1 MHQTKQSPLIAIC
14 SFIVDKRNLFFLI
27 YGILLIF
34 SLFSQKWTVVEND
47 LSAYLSE
54 ETETKRTMD
63 LMEQEY
69 TTFGSAKVMVAN
81 LSLREAFRIYDR
93 IEDSPGVAEVEFL
106 PEHLDPD
113 SAEEPDADEVLT
125 IEEIRKHYNDS
136 SALFNVT
143 FRYPEDDERSL
154 QSLNIL
160 KDSLSAYDV
169 HVSTT
174 LGDPQAE
181 AIAKEM
187 QVIIAIV
194 GVIVVTVLLLTSE
207 TFGEVPVLLLTFV
220 SAAMINKGTNFL
232 MGTISF
238 VSDSV
243 AVVLQLALSID
254 YAIIFC
260 NHFKEERQHYD
271 TRDAVIVALSHS
283 IPEISSSSLT
293 TVSGLLALLFMGY
306 GLGADLGTTLTK
318 SIVISL
324 LAVFTLMPGLL
335 VLFSNLMMKTK
346 HKNLVPKIPFVG
358 RFAYASRKII
368 PPLFL
373 IVVAAGYM
381 LSKKCP
387 YVYGY
392 STLTTPLKSESQIT
406 EDMIDETFGA
416 DNLIAVNVPS
426 QDYSKVSKL
435 ADYLERLPEIREVK
449 SLANTEAKGGYMVS
463 EPLTPRQFSEM
474 ADLDYDVAAMIY
486 SMYASDR
493 DEYGHIIGGIANY
506 RVPFIDIFMFLHD
519 KADEGYVDLDE
530 DDRADLDETCD
541 KLMRAKRQLRGKT
554 YERLLVYLN
563 LPEES
568 PETFA
573 FLGSLHDLIDPMFE
587 EEMDQDPSHR
597 VLIAGESTSEMDLG
611 SQFETDNVVVS
622 VVSVLF
628 VLVILLFTFK
638 SVGMPLLL
646 IAVIEGSI
654 FINFSFPALMKAN
667 LFFISYLIVSSIQMG
682 ANIDYAIVIGSR
694 YSECR
699 KTMGRKDSIIEAVD
713 FAFPTIITSGS
724 ILAIAGTVIGLRTS
738 DGAIAGIGQCL
749 GRGTLI
755 SMFLVLFVL
764 PQILTLGDRIISKT
778 AFSVARPIRSRDE
791 SGIIRVDG
799 MIQGHIDGQII
810 GTVRAIVRGDVRA
823 SIVSGDIEKLA
834 ENEGQDITGYLEAQH
849 AGQEPES
856 ARKPENTSEQE
867 NAPEEENAPGPGNSP
882 GPEGAQEQG
891 TAQETEGKEE

>member
-1 MHQTKQSPLIAIC
+1 MEQTKQSPLTTIC
-14 SFIVDKRNLFFLI
+14 AFIVDKRNLFFLI
-27 YGILLIF
+27 YAILMIF
-34 SLFSQKWTVVEND
+34 SFFSQKWVSVEND
-47 LSAYLSE
+47 LAAYLSE
-54 ETETKRTMD
+54 DTETRRTMD
-63 LMEQEY
+63 MMEEEY
-69 TTFGSAKVMVAN
+69 TTFGSAKVMVSN
-81 LSLREAFRIYDR
+81 ITLREAFGIYET
-93 IEDSPGVAEVEFL
+93 ISASPGVAEVEFL
-106 PEHLDPD
+106 PDYLNPD
-113 SAEEPDADEVLT
+113 SVEDPEEDELLT
-125 IEEIRKHYNDS
+125 LDEIREHYNDS

-143 FRYPEDDERSL
+143 FRYSEDDDRALE
-154 QSLNIL
+154 SLNTL
-160 KDSLSAYDV
+160 KESLSDRDL
-169 HVSTT
+169 HVFST

-181 AIAKEM
+181 AIEKEM
-187 QVIIAIV
+187 SVIIVIVAIV
-194 GVIVVTVLLLTSE
+194 VVSILLLTSE
-207 TFGEVPVLLLTFV
+207 TFGEVPVLLLTFC
-220 SAAMINKGTNFL
+220 SAAFINKGTNFL

-238 VSDSV
+238 VSNSV
-243 AVVLQLALSID
+243 AIVLQLALSID

-318 SIVISL
+318 SIIISL

-346 HKNLVPKIPFVG
+346 HRNLVPKIPFVG
-358 RFAYASRKII
+358 RFAYATRKII
-368 PPLFL
+368 PPVFL
-373 IVVAAGYM
+373 VVIAAGYFI
-381 LSKKCP
+381 SQKCP

-392 STLTTPLKSESQIT
+392 STLKTPLKSDEQIT
-406 EDMIDETFGA
+406 EEMIDNTFGEE
-416 DNLIAVNVPS
+416 NFIAINVPS
-426 QDYSKVSKL
+426 QEYGKISRL
-435 ADYLERLPEIREVK
+435 AAYLESLPEVKEVK

-463 EPLTPRQFSEM
+463 EPLSPRQFSEM
-474 ADLDYDVAAMIY
+474 ADLDYDAAAMIY

-493 DEYGHIIGGIANY
+493 DEYGHIIGGIAKY
-506 RVPFIDIFMFLHD
+506 RIPFIDIFMFLHD
-519 KADEGYVDLDE
+519 KADEGYVDLD
-530 DDRADLDETCD
+530 DADQADLDETYD
-541 KLMRAKRQLRGKT
+541 KLVRAKRQLRGKT
-554 YERLLVYLN
+554 YERMLVYLN

-573 FLGSLHDLIDPMFE
+573 FLGSLHGRIDPMFE
-587 EEMDQDPSHR
+587 QEMDEDPSLR
-597 VLIAGESTSEMDLG
+597 VLIAGESTSQMDLG
-611 SQFETDNVVVS
+611 RQFEKDNVVVS

-654 FINFSFPALMKAN
+654 FINFSFPALMKEN

-699 KTMGRKDSIIEAVD
+699 RTMGRKDSIIEAVN
-713 FAFPTIITSGS
+713 FAFPTIVTSGF
-724 ILAIAGTVIGLRTS
+724 ILAIAGTVIGFLTS

-791 SGIIRVDG
+791 SGIIRVNG
-799 MIQGHIDGQII
+799 MIHGHIDGQVI

-823 SIVSGDIEKLA
+823 SIVSGDIQKLA
-834 ENEGQDITGYLEAQH
+834 ENEGQDIGIYLEEKE
-849 AGQEPES
+849 GES
-856 ARKPENTSEQE
+856 H
-867 NAPEEENAPGPGNSP
+867 EESRN
-882 GPEGAQEQG
+882 
-891 TAQETEGKEE
+891 

>member
-1 MHQTKQSPLIAIC
+1 MEQTKQSPLTTIC
-14 SFIVDKRNLFFLI
+14 AFIVDKRNLFFLI
-27 YGILLIF
+27 YAILMIF
-34 SLFSQKWTVVEND
+34 SFFSQKWVSVEND
-47 LSAYLSE
+47 LAAYLSE
-54 ETETKRTMD
+54 DTETRRTMD
-63 LMEQEY
+63 MMEEEY
-69 TTFGSAKVMVAN
+69 TTFGSAKVMVSN
-81 LSLREAFRIYDR
+81 ITLREAFGIYET
-93 IEDSPGVAEVEFL
+93 ISESPGVAEVEFL
-106 PEHLDPD
+106 PDYLNPD
-113 SAEEPDADEVLT
+113 SVEEPEEDELLT
-125 IEEIRKHYNDS
+125 LDEIREHYNDS
-136 SALFNVT
+136 SALFNVS
-143 FRYPEDDERSL
+143 FRYSEDDDRALE
-154 QSLNIL
+154 SLNTL
-160 KDSLSAYDV
+160 KESLSDRDL
-169 HVSTT
+169 HVFST

-181 AIAKEM
+181 AIEKEM
-187 QVIIAIV
+187 SVIIVIVAIV
-194 GVIVVTVLLLTSE
+194 VVSILLLTSE
-207 TFGEVPVLLLTFV
+207 TFGEVPVLLLTFC
-220 SAAMINKGTNFL
+220 SAAFINKGTNFL

-238 VSDSV
+238 VSNSV
-243 AVVLQLALSID
+243 AIVLQLALSID

-318 SIVISL
+318 SIIISL

-346 HKNLVPKIPFVG
+346 HRNLVPKIPFVG
-358 RFAYASRKII
+358 RFAYATRKII
-368 PPLFL
+368 PPVFL
-373 IVVAAGYM
+373 VVIAAGYFI
-381 LSKKCP
+381 SQKCP

-392 STLTTPLKSESQIT
+392 STLKTPLKSDEQIT
-406 EDMIDETFGA
+406 EEMIDNTFGEE
-416 DNLIAVNVPS
+416 NFIAINVPS
-426 QDYSKVSKL
+426 QEYGKISRL
-435 ADYLERLPEIREVK
+435 AAYLESLPEVKEVK

-463 EPLTPRQFSEM
+463 EPLSPRQFSEM
-474 ADLDYDVAAMIY
+474 ADLDYDAAAMIY

-493 DEYGHIIGGIANY
+493 DEYGHIIGGIAKY
-506 RVPFIDIFMFLHD
+506 RIPFIDIFMFLHD
-519 KADEGYVDLDE
+519 KADEGYVDLD
-530 DDRADLDETCD
+530 DADQADLDETYD
-541 KLMRAKRQLRGKT
+541 KLVRAKRQLRGKT
-554 YERLLVYLN
+554 YERMLVYLN

-573 FLGSLHDLIDPMFE
+573 FLGSLHGRIDPMFE
-587 EEMDQDPSHR
+587 QEMDEDPSLR
-597 VLIAGESTSEMDLG
+597 VLIAGESTSQMDLG
-611 SQFETDNVVVS
+611 RQFEKDNVVVS

-654 FINFSFPALMKAN
+654 FINFSFPALMKEN

-699 KTMGRKDSIIEAVD
+699 RTMGRKDSIIEAVN
-713 FAFPTIITSGS
+713 FAFPTIVTSGF
-724 ILAIAGTVIGLRTS
+724 ILAIAGTVIGFLTS

-791 SGIIRVDG
+791 SGIIRVNG
-799 MIQGHIDGQII
+799 MIHGHIDGQVI

-823 SIVSGDIEKLA
+823 SIVSGDIQKLA
-834 ENEGQDITGYLEAQH
+834 ENEGQDIGIYLEEKE
-849 AGQEPES
+849 GES
-856 ARKPENTSEQE
+856 H
-867 NAPEEENAPGPGNSP
+867 EESRN
-882 GPEGAQEQG
+882 
-891 TAQETEGKEE
+891 

>member
-1 MHQTKQSPLIAIC
+1 MQQTKQSPLIAIC

-81 LSLREAFRIYDR
+81 LSLREAFRIYDQ

-106 PEHLDPD
+106 PDYLHPD
-113 SAEEPDADEVLT
+113 STEEPDEDEVQT

-358 RFAYASRKII
+358 RFAYASRKFV

-373 IVVAAGYM
+373 IVVIAGYF

-406 EDMIDETFGA
+406 EEMIDETFGA

-426 QDYSKVSKL
+426 QDYGKVSKL
-435 ADYLERLPEIREVK
+435 AAYLERLPEIREVK

-474 ADLDYDVAAMIY
+474 ADLDYDAAAMIY

-506 RVPFIDIFMFLHD
+506 KVPFIDIFMFLHD

-530 DDRADLDETCD
+530 DDRADLDDTCD

-554 YERLLVYLN
+554 YERMLVYLN

-587 EEMDQDPSHR
+587 EEMDEDPSHR

-611 SQFETDNVVVS
+611 SQFETDNVIVS

-699 KTMGRKDSIIEAVD
+699 KTMGRQESIIEAVN

-724 ILAIAGTVIGLRTS
+724 ILAIAGTVIGLLTS

-764 PQILTLGDRIISKT
+764 PQILTLGDRVISKT

-856 ARKPENTSEQE
+856 AQKSENTSEQG
-867 NAPEEENAPGPGNSP
+867 NAPEEENAPGPGNTP

>member
-1 MHQTKQSPLIAIC
+1 MEQTKQSPLTTIC
-14 SFIVDKRNLFFLI
+14 AFIVDKRNLFFLI
-27 YGILLIF
+27 YAILMIF
-34 SLFSQKWTVVEND
+34 SFFSQKWVFVEND
-47 LSAYLSE
+47 LAAYLSE
-54 ETETKRTMD
+54 DTETRRTMD
-63 LMEQEY
+63 MMEEEY
-69 TTFGSAKVMVAN
+69 TTFGSAKVMVSN
-81 LSLREAFRIYDR
+81 ITLREAFGIYET
-93 IEDSPGVAEVEFL
+93 ISESPGVAEVEFL
-106 PEHLDPD
+106 PDYLNPD
-113 SAEEPDADEVLT
+113 SVEEPEEDELLT
-125 IEEIRKHYNDS
+125 LDEIREHYNDS

-143 FRYPEDDERSL
+143 FRYSEDDDRALE
-154 QSLNIL
+154 SLNTL
-160 KDSLSAYDV
+160 KESLSDRDL
-169 HVSTT
+169 HVFST

-181 AIAKEM
+181 AIEKEM
-187 QVIIAIV
+187 SVIIVIVAIV
-194 GVIVVTVLLLTSE
+194 VVSILLLTSE
-207 TFGEVPVLLLTFV
+207 TFGEVPVLLLTFC
-220 SAAMINKGTNFL
+220 SAAFINKGTNFL

-238 VSDSV
+238 VSNSV
-243 AVVLQLALSID
+243 AIVLQLALSID

-318 SIVISL
+318 SIIISL

-346 HKNLVPKIPFVG
+346 HRNLVPKIPFVG
-358 RFAYASRKII
+358 RFAYATRKII
-368 PPLFL
+368 PPVFL
-373 IVVAAGYM
+373 VVIAAGYFI
-381 LSKKCP
+381 SQKCP

-392 STLTTPLKSESQIT
+392 STLKTPLKSDEQIT
-406 EDMIDETFGA
+406 EEMIDNTFGEE
-416 DNLIAVNVPS
+416 NFIAINVPS
-426 QDYSKVSKL
+426 QEYGKISRL
-435 ADYLERLPEIREVK
+435 AAYLESLPEVKEVK

-463 EPLTPRQFSEM
+463 EPLSPRQFSEM
-474 ADLDYDVAAMIY
+474 ADLDYDAAAMIY

-493 DEYGHIIGGIANY
+493 DEYGHIIGGIAKY
-506 RVPFIDIFMFLHD
+506 RIPFIDIFMFLHD
-519 KADEGYVDLDE
+519 KADEGYVDLD
-530 DDRADLDETCD
+530 DADQADLDETYD
-541 KLMRAKRQLRGKT
+541 KLVRAKRQLRGKT
-554 YERLLVYLN
+554 YERMLVYLN

-573 FLGSLHDLIDPMFE
+573 FLGSLHGRIDPMFE
-587 EEMDQDPSHR
+587 QEMDEDPSLR
-597 VLIAGESTSEMDLG
+597 VLIAGESTSQMDLG
-611 SQFETDNVVVS
+611 RQFEKDNVVVS

-654 FINFSFPALMKAN
+654 FINFSFPALMKEN

-699 KTMGRKDSIIEAVD
+699 KTMGRKDSIIEAVN
-713 FAFPTIITSGS
+713 FAFPTIVTSGS
-724 ILAIAGTVIGLRTS
+724 ILAIAGTVIGLLTS

-791 SGIIRVDG
+791 SGIIRVNG
-799 MIQGHIDGQII
+799 MIHGHIDGQVI

-823 SIVSGDIEKLA
+823 SIVSGDIQKLA
-834 ENEGQDITGYLEAQH
+834 ENEGQDIGIYLEEKE
-849 AGQEPES
+849 GES
-856 ARKPENTSEQE
+856 H
-867 NAPEEENAPGPGNSP
+867 EESRN
-882 GPEGAQEQG
+882 
-891 TAQETEGKEE
+891 

>member
-1 MHQTKQSPLIAIC
+1 MEQTKQSPLTTIC
-14 SFIVDKRNLFFLI
+14 AFIVDKRNLFFLI
-27 YGILLIF
+27 YAILMIF
-34 SLFSQKWTVVEND
+34 SFFSQKWVSVEND
-47 LSAYLSE
+47 LAAYLSE
-54 ETETKRTMD
+54 DTETRRTMD
-63 LMEQEY
+63 MMEEEY
-69 TTFGSAKVMVAN
+69 TTFGSAKVMVSN
-81 LSLREAFRIYDR
+81 ITLREAFGIYET
-93 IEDSPGVAEVEFL
+93 ISASPGVAEVEFL
-106 PEHLDPD
+106 PDYLNPD
-113 SAEEPDADEVLT
+113 SVEEPEEDELLT
-125 IEEIRKHYNDS
+125 LDEIREHYNDS

-143 FRYPEDDERSL
+143 FRYSEDDDRALE
-154 QSLNIL
+154 SLNTL
-160 KDSLSAYDV
+160 KESLSDRDL
-169 HVSTT
+169 HVFST

-181 AIAKEM
+181 AIEKEM
-187 QVIIAIV
+187 SVIIVIVAIV
-194 GVIVVTVLLLTSE
+194 VVSILLLTSE
-207 TFGEVPVLLLTFV
+207 TFGEVPVLLLTFC
-220 SAAMINKGTNFL
+220 SAAFINKGTNFL

-238 VSDSV
+238 VSNSV
-243 AVVLQLALSID
+243 AIVLQLALSID

-318 SIVISL
+318 SIIISL

-346 HKNLVPKIPFVG
+346 HRNLVPKIPFVG
-358 RFAYASRKII
+358 RFAYATRKII
-368 PPLFL
+368 PPVFL
-373 IVVAAGYM
+373 VVIAAGYFI
-381 LSKKCP
+381 SQKCP

-392 STLTTPLKSESQIT
+392 STLKTPLKSDEQIT
-406 EDMIDETFGA
+406 EEMIDNTFGEE
-416 DNLIAVNVPS
+416 NFIAINVPS
-426 QDYSKVSKL
+426 QEYGKISRLS
-435 ADYLERLPEIREVK
+435 AYLESLPEVKEVK

-463 EPLTPRQFSEM
+463 EPLSPRQFSEM
-474 ADLDYDVAAMIY
+474 ADLDYDAAAMIY

-493 DEYGHIIGGIANY
+493 DEYGHIIGGIAKY
-506 RVPFIDIFMFLHD
+506 RIPFIDIFMFLHD
-519 KADEGYVDLDE
+519 KADEGYVDLD
-530 DDRADLDETCD
+530 DADQADLDETYD
-541 KLMRAKRQLRGKT
+541 KLVRAKRQLRGKT
-554 YERLLVYLN
+554 YERMLVYLN

-573 FLGSLHDLIDPMFE
+573 FLGSLHGRIDPMFE
-587 EEMDQDPSHR
+587 QEMDEDPSLR
-597 VLIAGESTSEMDLG
+597 VLIAGESTSQMDLG
-611 SQFETDNVVVS
+611 RQFEKDNVVVS

-654 FINFSFPALMKAN
+654 FINFSFPALMKEN

-699 KTMGRKDSIIEAVD
+699 RTMGRKDSIIEAVN
-713 FAFPTIITSGS
+713 FAFPTIVTSGF
-724 ILAIAGTVIGLRTS
+724 ILAIAGTVIGFLTS

-791 SGIIRVDG
+791 SGIIRVNG
-799 MIQGHIDGQII
+799 MIHGHIDGQVI

-823 SIVSGDIEKLA
+823 SIVSGDIQKLA
-834 ENEGQDITGYLEAQH
+834 ENEGQDIGIYLEEKE
-849 AGQEPES
+849 GES
-856 ARKPENTSEQE
+856 H
-867 NAPEEENAPGPGNSP
+867 EESRN
-882 GPEGAQEQG
+882 
-891 TAQETEGKEE
+891 

>member
-1 MHQTKQSPLIAIC
+1 MEQSKQSPLTTIC
-14 SFIVDKRNLFFLI
+14 AFIVDKRNLFFLI
-27 YGILLIF
+27 YVILLIF
-34 SLFSQKWTVVEND
+34 SFFAQNWVSVEND

-54 ETETKRTMD
+54 DTETRRTMD
-63 LMEQEY
+63 LMEEEY
-69 TTFGSAKVMVAN
+69 TTFGSAKVMVSN
-81 LSLREAFRIYDR
+81 LSLRDAFHVYDR
-93 IEDSPGVAEVEFL
+93 ISASPGVAEVEFL
-106 PEHLDPD
+106 PDYLNPEAP
-113 SAEEPDADEVLT
+113 EEPDEDEILT
-125 IEEIRKHYNDS
+125 ISEIREHYNDS
-136 SALFNVT
+136 SALYNVT
-143 FRYPEDDERSL
+143 FRYPEDDDRAL
-154 QSLNIL
+154 QSLDTL
-160 KDSLSAYDV
+160 KESLSDCDL
-169 HVSTT
+169 HVSST
-174 LGDPQAE
+174 LGDVQAE

-187 QVIIAIV
+187 TLIILIV
-194 GVIVVTVLLLTSE
+194 GIVVVTVLLLTSE
-207 TFGEVPVLLLTFV
+207 TFGEVPVLLLTFC
-220 SAAMINKGTNFL
+220 SAAMINKGTNFM

-238 VSDSV
+238 VSNSV
-243 AVVLQLALSID
+243 AIVLQLALSID

-306 GLGADLGTTLTK
+306 GLGADLGLTLTK
-318 SIVISL
+318 SILISL

-358 RFAYASRKII
+358 RFAYATRKIV
-368 PPLFL
+368 PPVFL
-373 IVVAAGYM
+373 VIVAVAFF
-381 LSKKCP
+381 LSQKCP

-392 STLTTPLKSESQIT
+392 STLKTPLKSEAQIT
-406 EDMIDETFGA
+406 EDMIEDTFGA
-416 DNLIAVNVPS
+416 ENLIAINVPS
-426 QDYSKVSKL
+426 QDYSKVSRL
-435 ADYLERLPEIREVK
+435 AGYLESLPEIKEVK

-493 DEYGHIIGGIANY
+493 DEYGHIIGGIQNY
-506 RVPFIDIFMFLHD
+506 RISFIDIFSFLHD
-519 KADEGYVDLDE
+519 KVDEGYVDLDE
-530 DDRADLDETCD
+530 EDREDLDETYD
-541 KLMRAKRQLRGKT
+541 KLVRARRQLRGKT

-573 FLGSLHDLIDPMFE
+573 FLGSLHGRIDPLFE
-587 EEMDQDPSHR
+587 QEMDEDPSLS
-597 VLIAGESTSEMDLG
+597 VLIAGESTSQMDLG
-611 SQFETDNVVVS
+611 RQFETDNVVVS

-654 FINFSFPALMKAN
+654 FINFSFPALMKEN

-694 YSECR
+694 YGDCR
-699 KTMGRKDSIIEAVD
+699 KTMGRKDSIIEAVN

-724 ILAIAGTVIGLRTS
+724 ILAIAGTVIGFLTS

-749 GRGTLI
+749 GRGTLL

-764 PQILTLGDRIISKT
+764 PQILTLGDKIISKT

-791 SGIIRVDG
+791 SGIIRVNG
-799 MIQGHIDGQII
+799 MIHGHIDGQII
-810 GTVRAIVRGDVRA
+810 GTVKAIVRGDVRA
-823 SIVSGDIEKLA
+823 SIVSGDIEKIA
-834 ENEGQDITGYLEAQH
+834 ENEGQDITAYLEQH
-849 AGQEPES
+849 ADGQE
-856 ARKPENTSEQE
+856 K
-867 NAPEEENAPGPGNSP
+867 
-882 GPEGAQEQG
+882 EGEDH
-891 TAQETEGKEE
+891 E

>member
-1 MHQTKQSPLIAIC
+1 MEQTKQSPLTTIC
-14 SFIVDKRNLFFLI
+14 AFIVDKRNLFFLI
-27 YGILLIF
+27 YAILMIF
-34 SLFSQKWTVVEND
+34 SFFSQKWVSVEND
-47 LSAYLSE
+47 LAAYLSE
-54 ETETKRTMD
+54 DTETRRTMD
-63 LMEQEY
+63 MMEEEY
-69 TTFGSAKVMVAN
+69 TTFGSAKVMVSN
-81 LSLREAFRIYDR
+81 ITLREAFGIYET
-93 IEDSPGVAEVEFL
+93 ISASPGVAEVEFL
-106 PEHLDPD
+106 PDYLNPD
-113 SAEEPDADEVLT
+113 SVEEPEEDELLT
-125 IEEIRKHYNDS
+125 LDEIREHYNDS

-143 FRYPEDDERSL
+143 FRYSEDDDRALE
-154 QSLNIL
+154 SLNTL
-160 KDSLSAYDV
+160 KESLSDRDL
-169 HVSTT
+169 HVFST

-181 AIAKEM
+181 AIEKEM
-187 QVIIAIV
+187 SVIIVIVAIV
-194 GVIVVTVLLLTSE
+194 VVSILLLTSE
-207 TFGEVPVLLLTFV
+207 TFGEVPVLLLTFC
-220 SAAMINKGTNFL
+220 SAAFINKGTNFL

-238 VSDSV
+238 VSNSV
-243 AVVLQLALSID
+243 AIVLQLALSID

-318 SIVISL
+318 SIIISL

-346 HKNLVPKIPFVG
+346 HRNLVPKIPFVG
-358 RFAYASRKII
+358 RFAYATRKII
-368 PPLFL
+368 PPVFL
-373 IVVAAGYM
+373 VVIAAGYFI
-381 LSKKCP
+381 SQKCP

-392 STLTTPLKSESQIT
+392 STLKTPLKSDEQIT
-406 EDMIDETFGA
+406 EEMIDNTFGEE
-416 DNLIAVNVPS
+416 NFIAINVPS
-426 QDYSKVSKL
+426 QEYGKISRL
-435 ADYLERLPEIREVK
+435 AAYLESLPEVKEVK

-463 EPLTPRQFSEM
+463 EPLSPRQFSEM
-474 ADLDYDVAAMIY
+474 ADLDYDAAAMIY

-493 DEYGHIIGGIANY
+493 DEYGHIIGGIAKY
-506 RVPFIDIFMFLHD
+506 RIPFIDIFMFLHD
-519 KADEGYVDLDE
+519 KADEGYVDLD
-530 DDRADLDETCD
+530 DADQADLDETYD
-541 KLMRAKRQLRGKT
+541 KLVRAKRQLRGKT
-554 YERLLVYLN
+554 YERMLVYLN

-573 FLGSLHDLIDPMFE
+573 FLGSLHGRIDPIFE
-587 EEMDQDPSHR
+587 QEMDEDPSLR
-597 VLIAGESTSEMDLG
+597 VLIAGESTSQMDLG
-611 SQFETDNVVVS
+611 RQFEKDNVVVS

-654 FINFSFPALMKAN
+654 FINFSFPALMKEN

-699 KTMGRKDSIIEAVD
+699 RTMGRKDSIIEAVN
-713 FAFPTIITSGS
+713 FAFPTIVTSGF
-724 ILAIAGTVIGLRTS
+724 ILAIAGTVIGFLTS

-791 SGIIRVDG
+791 SGIIRVNG
-799 MIQGHIDGQII
+799 MIHGHIDGQVI

-823 SIVSGDIEKLA
+823 SIVSGDIQKLA
-834 ENEGQDITGYLEAQH
+834 ENEGQDIGIYLEEKE
-849 AGQEPES
+849 GES
-856 ARKPENTSEQE
+856 H
-867 NAPEEENAPGPGNSP
+867 EESRN
-882 GPEGAQEQG
+882 
-891 TAQETEGKEE
+891 

>member
-1 MHQTKQSPLIAIC
+1 MEQTKQSPLTTIC
-14 SFIVDKRNLFFLI
+14 AFIVDKRNLFFLI
-27 YGILLIF
+27 YAILMIF
-34 SLFSQKWTVVEND
+34 SFFSQKWVSVEND
-47 LSAYLSE
+47 LAAYLSE
-54 ETETKRTMD
+54 DTETRRTMD
-63 LMEQEY
+63 MMEEEY
-69 TTFGSAKVMVAN
+69 TTFGSAKVMVSN
-81 LSLREAFRIYDR
+81 ITLREAFGIYET
-93 IEDSPGVAEVEFL
+93 ISASPGVAEVEFL
-106 PEHLDPD
+106 PDYLNPD
-113 SAEEPDADEVLT
+113 SVEEPEEDELLT
-125 IEEIRKHYNDS
+125 LDEIREHYNDS

-143 FRYPEDDERSL
+143 FRYSEDDDRALE
-154 QSLNIL
+154 SLNTL
-160 KDSLSAYDV
+160 KESLSDRDL
-169 HVSTT
+169 HVFST

-181 AIAKEM
+181 AIEKEM
-187 QVIIAIV
+187 SVIIVIVAIV
-194 GVIVVTVLLLTSE
+194 VVSILLLTSE
-207 TFGEVPVLLLTFV
+207 TFGEVPVLLLTFC
-220 SAAMINKGTNFL
+220 SAAFINKGTNYL

-238 VSDSV
+238 VSNSV
-243 AVVLQLALSID
+243 AIVLQLALSID

-318 SIVISL
+318 SIIISL

-346 HKNLVPKIPFVG
+346 HRNLVPKIPFVG
-358 RFAYASRKII
+358 RFAYATRKII
-368 PPLFL
+368 PPVFL
-373 IVVAAGYM
+373 VVIAAGYFI
-381 LSKKCP
+381 SQKCP

-392 STLTTPLKSESQIT
+392 STLKTPLKSDEQIT
-406 EDMIDETFGA
+406 EEMIDNTFGEE
-416 DNLIAVNVPS
+416 NFIAINVPS
-426 QDYSKVSKL
+426 QEYGKISRL
-435 ADYLERLPEIREVK
+435 AAYLESLPEVKEVK

-463 EPLTPRQFSEM
+463 EPLSPRQFSEM
-474 ADLDYDVAAMIY
+474 ADLDYDAAAMIY

-493 DEYGHIIGGIANY
+493 DEYGHIIGGIAKY
-506 RVPFIDIFMFLHD
+506 RIPFIDIFMFLHD
-519 KADEGYVDLDE
+519 KADEGYVDLD
-530 DDRADLDETCD
+530 DADQADLDETYD
-541 KLMRAKRQLRGKT
+541 KLVRAKRQLRGKT
-554 YERLLVYLN
+554 YERMLVYLN

-573 FLGSLHDLIDPMFE
+573 FLGSLHGRIDPMFE
-587 EEMDQDPSHR
+587 QEMDEDPSLR
-597 VLIAGESTSEMDLG
+597 VLIAGESTSQMDLG
-611 SQFETDNVVVS
+611 RQFEKDNVVVS

-654 FINFSFPALMKAN
+654 FINFSFPALMKEN

-699 KTMGRKDSIIEAVD
+699 RTMGRKDSIIEAVN
-713 FAFPTIITSGS
+713 FAFPTIVTSGS
-724 ILAIAGTVIGLRTS
+724 ILAIAGTVIGFLTS

-791 SGIIRVDG
+791 SGIIRVNG
-799 MIQGHIDGQII
+799 MIHGHIDGQVI

-823 SIVSGDIEKLA
+823 SIVSGDIQKLA
-834 ENEGQDITGYLEAQH
+834 ENEGQDIGIYLEEKE
-849 AGQEPES
+849 GES
-856 ARKPENTSEQE
+856 H
-867 NAPEEENAPGPGNSP
+867 EESRN
-882 GPEGAQEQG
+882 
-891 TAQETEGKEE
+891 

>member
-1 MHQTKQSPLIAIC
+1 MQQTKQSPLITIC

-34 SLFSQKWTVVEND
+34 SFFSQKWTVVEND

-54 ETETKRTMD
+54 ETETRRTMD
-63 LMEQEY
+63 RMEQEY
-69 TTFGSAKVMVAN
+69 TTFGSAKVMVSN
-81 LSLREAFRIYDR
+81 LSLREAFRIR
-93 IEDSPGVAEVEFL
+93 SWIKDSPGVAEVAFL
-106 PEHLDPD
+106 PDYLDPD
-113 SAEEPDADEVLT
+113 STEEPDEDDILNIA
-125 IEEIRKHYNDS
+125 EIREHYNDS

-143 FRYPEDDERSL
+143 FRYPEDDDRAL
-154 QSLNIL
+154 QSLNTL
-160 KDSLSAYDV
+160 KETLSSYDL

-174 LGDPQAE
+174 LGDVQAE

-187 QVIIAIV
+187 QLIIAIV
-194 GVIVVTVLLLTSE
+194 GIIVVTVLFLTSE
-207 TFGEVPVLLLTFV
+207 TFGEVPVLLLTFAT
-220 SAAMINKGTNFL
+220 AAMINKGTNFL

-243 AVVLQLALSID
+243 AIVLQLALSID

-260 NHFKEERQHYD
+260 NHFKEERQRYD
-271 TRDAVIVALSHS
+271 TRDAVIVALGHS

-293 TVSGLLALLFMGY
+293 TISGLLALLFMGY

-318 SIVISL
+318 SILISL
-324 LAVFTLMPGLL
+324 VAVFTLMPGLL
-335 VLFSNLMMKTK
+335 VLFANLMMKTK

-358 RFAYASRKII
+358 RFAFATRKII

-373 IVVAAGYM
+373 IVIIGAFII
-381 LSKKCP
+381 SQKCP

-392 STLTTPLKSESQIT
+392 STLTTPLKSEAQIT
-406 EDMIDETFGA
+406 EDMIDATFGK
-416 DNLIAVNVPS
+416 DNLIAINVPS
-426 QDYSKVSKL
+426 QDYTKVSRL
-435 ADYLERLPEIREVK
+435 AAHLESLPEIREVQ

-474 ADLDYDVAAMIY
+474 ADLDYDAAAMVY
-486 SMYASDR
+486 SMYASDK
-493 DEYGHIIGGIANY
+493 DEYGHIIGGIQNY
-506 RVPFIDIFMFLHD
+506 RIPFIDIFMFLHD
-519 KADEGYVDLDE
+519 KVDEGYVDLDD
-530 DDRADLDETCD
+530 DDRADLDDTCD
-541 KLMRAKRQLRGKT
+541 KLTRARRQLRGKT

-573 FLGSLHDLIDPMFE
+573 FLRGLHDMIDPMFE
-587 EEMDQDPSHR
+587 AELDEDPSHP

-611 SQFETDNVVVS
+611 AQFKTDNIVVS

-646 IAVIEGSI
+646 IVVIEGSI

-699 KTMGRKDSIIEAVD
+699 KTMGRQESIIEAVN

-724 ILAIAGTVIGLRTS
+724 ILAIAGTVIGMLTS

-749 GRGTLI
+749 GRGTVI
-755 SMFLVLFVL
+755 SMFLVLFAL
-764 PQILTLGDRIISKT
+764 PQILTLGDKIISRT
-778 AFSVARPIRSRDE
+778 AFSVARPIRSRE
-791 SGIIRVDG
+791 EHGIIRVNG
-799 MIQGHIDGQII
+799 MVHGHIDGQII
-810 GTVRAIVRGDVRA
+810 GNVRAIVRGDVRA
-823 SIVSGDIEKLA
+823 SILSGDIEKLA
-834 ENEGQDITGYLEAQH
+834 ENEGQDLTPYIEQTD
-849 AGQEPES
+849 AGQAQTDAES
-856 ARKPENTSEQE
+856 QESVQETAKKQKTSQE
-867 NAPEEENAPGPGNSP
+867 IAEKEEEGH
-882 GPEGAQEQG
+882 
-891 TAQETEGKEE
+891 EENRN

>member
-1 MHQTKQSPLIAIC
+1 MEQTKQSPLTTIC
-14 SFIVDKRNLFFLI
+14 AFIVDKRNLFFLI
-27 YGILLIF
+27 YAILMIF
-34 SLFSQKWTVVEND
+34 SFFSQKWVSVEND
-47 LSAYLSE
+47 LAAYLSE
-54 ETETKRTMD
+54 DTETRRTMD
-63 LMEQEY
+63 MMEEEY
-69 TTFGSAKVMVAN
+69 TTFGSAKVMVSN
-81 LSLREAFRIYDR
+81 ITLREAFGIYET
-93 IEDSPGVAEVEFL
+93 ISASPGVAEVEFL
-106 PEHLDPD
+106 PDYLNPD
-113 SAEEPDADEVLT
+113 SVEDPEEDELLT
-125 IEEIRKHYNDS
+125 LDEIREHYNDS

-143 FRYPEDDERSL
+143 FRYSEDDDRALE
-154 QSLNIL
+154 SLNTL
-160 KDSLSAYDV
+160 KESLSDRDL
-169 HVSTT
+169 HVFST

-181 AIAKEM
+181 AIEKEM
-187 QVIIAIV
+187 SVIIVIVAIV
-194 GVIVVTVLLLTSE
+194 VVSILLLTSE
-207 TFGEVPVLLLTFV
+207 TFGEVPVLLLTFC
-220 SAAMINKGTNFL
+220 SAAFINKGTNFL

-238 VSDSV
+238 VSNSV
-243 AVVLQLALSID
+243 AIVLQLALSID

-318 SIVISL
+318 SIIISL

-346 HKNLVPKIPFVG
+346 HRNLVPKIPFVG
-358 RFAYASRKII
+358 RFAYATRKII
-368 PPLFL
+368 PPVFL
-373 IVVAAGYM
+373 VVIAAGYFI
-381 LSKKCP
+381 SQKCP

-392 STLTTPLKSESQIT
+392 STLKTPLKSDEQIT
-406 EDMIDETFGA
+406 EEMIDNTFGEE
-416 DNLIAVNVPS
+416 NFIAINVPS
-426 QDYSKVSKL
+426 QEYGKISRLS
-435 ADYLERLPEIREVK
+435 AYLESLPEVKEVK

-463 EPLTPRQFSEM
+463 EPLSPRQFSEM
-474 ADLDYDVAAMIY
+474 ADLDYDAAAMIY

-493 DEYGHIIGGIANY
+493 DEYGHIIGGIAKY
-506 RVPFIDIFMFLHD
+506 RIPFIDIFMFLHD
-519 KADEGYVDLDE
+519 KADEGYVDLD
-530 DDRADLDETCD
+530 DADQADLDETYD
-541 KLMRAKRQLRGKT
+541 KLVRAKRQLRGKT
-554 YERLLVYLN
+554 YERMLVYLN

-573 FLGSLHDLIDPMFE
+573 FLGSLHGRIDPMFE
-587 EEMDQDPSHR
+587 QEMDEDPSLR
-597 VLIAGESTSEMDLG
+597 VLIAGESTSQMDLG
-611 SQFETDNVVVS
+611 RQFEKDNVVVS

-654 FINFSFPALMKAN
+654 FINFSFPALMKEN

-699 KTMGRKDSIIEAVD
+699 RTMGRKDSIIEAVN
-713 FAFPTIITSGS
+713 FAFPTIVTSGF
-724 ILAIAGTVIGLRTS
+724 ILAIAGTVIGFLTS

-791 SGIIRVDG
+791 SGIIRVNG
-799 MIQGHIDGQII
+799 MIHGHIDGQVI

-823 SIVSGDIEKLA
+823 SIVSGDIQKLA
-834 ENEGQDITGYLEAQH
+834 ENEGQDIGIYLEEKE
-849 AGQEPES
+849 GES
-856 ARKPENTSEQE
+856 H
-867 NAPEEENAPGPGNSP
+867 EESRN
-882 GPEGAQEQG
+882 
-891 TAQETEGKEE
+891 

>member
-1 MHQTKQSPLIAIC
+1 MEQTKQSPLTTIC
-14 SFIVDKRNLFFLI
+14 AFIVDKRNLFFLI
-27 YGILLIF
+27 YAILMIF
-34 SLFSQKWTVVEND
+34 SFFSQKWVFVEND
-47 LSAYLSE
+47 LAAYLSE
-54 ETETKRTMD
+54 DTETRRTMD
-63 LMEQEY
+63 MMEEEY
-69 TTFGSAKVMVAN
+69 TTFGSAKVMVSN
-81 LSLREAFRIYDR
+81 ITLREAFGIYET
-93 IEDSPGVAEVEFL
+93 ISASPGVAEVEFL
-106 PEHLDPD
+106 PDYLNPD
-113 SAEEPDADEVLT
+113 SVEEPEEDELLT
-125 IEEIRKHYNDS
+125 LDEIREHYNDS
-136 SALFNVT
+136 SALFNVS
-143 FRYPEDDERSL
+143 FRYSEDDDRALE
-154 QSLNIL
+154 SLNTL
-160 KDSLSAYDV
+160 KESLSDRDL
-169 HVSTT
+169 HVFST

-181 AIAKEM
+181 AIEKEM
-187 QVIIAIV
+187 SVIIVIVAIV
-194 GVIVVTVLLLTSE
+194 VVSILLLTSE
-207 TFGEVPVLLLTFV
+207 TFGEVPVLLLTFC
-220 SAAMINKGTNFL
+220 SAAFINKGTNFL

-238 VSDSV
+238 VSNSV
-243 AVVLQLALSID
+243 AIVLQLALSID

-318 SIVISL
+318 SIIISL

-346 HKNLVPKIPFVG
+346 HRNLVPKIPFVG
-358 RFAYASRKII
+358 RFAYATRKII
-368 PPLFL
+368 PPVFL
-373 IVVAAGYM
+373 VVIAAGYFI
-381 LSKKCP
+381 SQKCP

-392 STLTTPLKSESQIT
+392 STLKTPLKSDEQIT
-406 EDMIDETFGA
+406 EEMIDNTFGEE
-416 DNLIAVNVPS
+416 NFIAINVPS
-426 QDYSKVSKL
+426 QEYGKISRL
-435 ADYLERLPEIREVK
+435 AAYLESLPEVKEVK

-463 EPLTPRQFSEM
+463 EPLSPRQFSEM
-474 ADLDYDVAAMIY
+474 ADLDYDAAAMIY

-493 DEYGHIIGGIANY
+493 DEYGHIIGGIAKY
-506 RVPFIDIFMFLHD
+506 RIPFIDIFMFLHD
-519 KADEGYVDLDE
+519 KADEGYVDLD
-530 DDRADLDETCD
+530 DADQADLDETYD
-541 KLMRAKRQLRGKT
+541 KLVRAKRQLRGKT
-554 YERLLVYLN
+554 YERMLVYLN

-573 FLGSLHDLIDPMFE
+573 FLGSLHGRIDPMFE
-587 EEMDQDPSHR
+587 QEMDEDPSLR
-597 VLIAGESTSEMDLG
+597 VLIAGESTSQMDLG
-611 SQFETDNVVVS
+611 RQFEKDNVVVS

-654 FINFSFPALMKAN
+654 FINFSFPALMKEN

-699 KTMGRKDSIIEAVD
+699 RTMGRKDSIIEAVN
-713 FAFPTIITSGS
+713 FAFPTIVTSGF
-724 ILAIAGTVIGLRTS
+724 ILAIAGTVIGFLTS

-791 SGIIRVDG
+791 SGIIRVNG
-799 MIQGHIDGQII
+799 MIHGHIDGQVI

-823 SIVSGDIEKLA
+823 SIVSGDIQKLA
-834 ENEGQDITGYLEAQH
+834 ENEGQDIGIYLEEKE
-849 AGQEPES
+849 GES
-856 ARKPENTSEQE
+856 H
-867 NAPEEENAPGPGNSP
+867 EESRN
-882 GPEGAQEQG
+882 
-891 TAQETEGKEE
+891 